1 MNHLANWI
9 EIPVANLARAKKFYA
24 EILNVELNDMQIG
37 DVSYSILS
45 VKDQFNC
52 GALASGPSCTPSS
65 DGVVV
70 YLNGGDDLSKVLGR
84 VKKAGGKVLIEKTFL
99 SKEAGHIA
107 LFVRIPDDVNIRS
120 DDVNNDS
127 GRM

>member
-9 EIPVANLARAKKFYA
+9 EIPAANLARAKKFYA

-37 DVSYSILS
+37 DVSYSIFS

-52 GALASGPSCTPSS
+52 GALASGSSYKPSS
-65 DGVVV
+65 DGVIV

-84 VKKAGGKVLIEKTFL
+84 VKKAGGKVLLEKTFL

-107 LFVRIPDDVNIRS
+107 LFADTEGNKLGIQS
-120 DDVNNDS
+120 MS
-127 GRM
+127 